1 MAYLWGFRDAVHGAV
16 LEQRNMD
23 ILANNLANVNTPGFK
38 GDRLIFND
46 IMTQQVQ
53 TDFQQGSLKLT
64 NNVLDVAIQG
74 DGFFQVRAKGGV
86 RLTRDGAFVM
96 RPDGKLVNGA
106 GLQVLGAGGAP
117 ITLNPNG
124 EQVYIDYKGGI
135 HQGPELVGRLSVVD
149 VKDKS
154 TLEKAGSNLYA
165 GVNGKPLRT
174 VPARDYS
181 ISQGSLEMAN
191 VKVVNQ
197 MVSMISAHRA
207 FESYQK
213 AVLVMQDIDSKAAT
227 QVGRVA

>member
-1 MAYLWGFRDAVHGAV
+1 
-16 LEQRNMD
+16 
-23 ILANNLANVNTPGFK
+23 
-38 GDRLIFND
+38 
-46 IMTQQVQ
+46 
-53 TDFQQGSLKLT
+53 
-64 NNVLDVAIQG
+64 
-74 DGFFQVRAKGGV
+74 
-86 RLTRDGAFVM
+86 
-96 RPDGKLVNGA
+96 
-106 GLQVLGAGGAP
+106 
-117 ITLNPNG
+117 
-124 EQVYIDYKGGI
+124 
-135 HQGPELVGRLSVVD
+135 VGRLSVVD